1 MENNSPFVSP
11 PPLMPAQLSPP
22 TMLEE
27 ATLPLDPSADDFPPP
42 PPPSYTSY
50 NYQSQGGADDD
61 IESNL
66 PEVVP
71 INPR

>member
-1 MENNSPFVSP
+1 MCFDLGKP
-11 PPLMPAQLSPP
+11 PPLLPAQLSPP

-27 ATLPLDPSADDFPPP
+27 ATLTLDPSADDFPPP

-50 NYQSQGGADDD
+50 NYQSQGGVDDEM
-61 IESNL
+61 ESNL